1 MSNVVGI
8 VGSPRKNGNT
18 HILVSKILEGAK
30 QQGATVET
38 IFLGELSIRQ
48 CDGCYACWHG
58 SECSKRDDMNK
69 IYQKINQADTLVLGT
84 PVYWYNVSAL
94 MKGFI
99 DRFVYY
105 NCEQNRV
112 KVKGKNVVIAIPFED
127 KTMET
132 VIPVVEFFERSLKY
146 LEMNLSDKVIAKGIS
161 KKGEI
166 SERKDLLDHAF
177 LIGQK
182 MVKKE

>member
-1 MSNVVGI
+1 MSNVLGI

-18 HILVSKILEGAK
+18 YILVSKILEGAK
-30 QQGATVET
+30 EQGATVEI

-69 IYQKINQADTLVLGT
+69 IYQKINQADALVLGT

-112 KVKGKNVVIAIPFED
+112 KVKEKNVVLAIPFED
-127 KTMET
+127 QTMET
-132 VIPVVEFFERSLKY
+132 VIPVVQFFERSLQY
-146 LEMNLSDKVIAKGIS
+146 LEMNLSDKVIAEGIS

-166 SERKDLLDHAF
+166 SERKDLLEYAF

-182 MVKKE
+182 MVKEE